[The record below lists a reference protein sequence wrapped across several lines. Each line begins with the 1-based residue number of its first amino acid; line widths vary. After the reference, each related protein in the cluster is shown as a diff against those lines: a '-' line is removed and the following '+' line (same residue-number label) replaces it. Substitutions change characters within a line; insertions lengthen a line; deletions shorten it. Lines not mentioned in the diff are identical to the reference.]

1 MKKAAPPTTE
11 LGLIDA
17 HLSLALEA
25 GQMGTWEWD
34 VRSNRVVLSPAMGA
48 MHGYGPDEL
57 AFDGTAETFQ
67 RDIHPADQS
76 RVLEVVSRAVGEHRS
91 YVIEYRI
98 VRHGDGC
105 IRWIEA
111 RGKLLLD
118 AAGQPERLAGV
129 CADITDRK
137 ERTLRLELSEAFHS
151 ATLMSVADAVVTTDP
166 AGRITLMNGVA
177 ESLTGWRLE
186 EAKGRPFDE
195 VVHIVD
201 DPAPISDRVSS
212 RPGPVGP
219 SKPQGMDRPASA
231 PASAPVSSSRRAKVL
246 VRRDGCM
253 VAIDNSAAPIRDGSG
268 EVVGQVVVFRDVTE
282 ARQEEARR
290 WFIAEASALL
300 TSSLDFDKTLRAIAE
315 FAVPWIADWCAV
327 HAIAVDGSLECL
339 VVAHKDADKAE
350 LAMRLQKLPRP
361 GPTSVNEVVR
371 TGQSVF
377 VSHITETNL
386 QKGAGTEEHLELLR
400 GLGLQSFMVVPLR
413 AGDRILGALTC
424 VTATAARL
432 DERDLHMAEELGR
445 RAGTAM
451 ENARLYEEAQRA
463 RLAAEKSAA
472 RASLI
477 QEITAAFSEAPT
489 PSIVVE
495 VMMSLGT
502 KALGAAAAL
511 VHELNQAGDE
521 LDLVR
526 SFGYPEELLA
536 GYRQIPLAAKLPL
549 AEVVRTGRPM
559 FFKKREELDVPY
571 PVLVREIIPFA
582 SSAVLPLQVEGRK
595 LGALGM
601 SFVEAQDF
609 DEAERDF
616 MVTLSRLCA
625 QALERANLYEA
636 AQRARAEAE
645 SARRTRENLLAVVS
659 HDLRNP
665 LSAIAT
671 TATLLAKG
679 DPLREPTGRTNK
691 YGSNILRAAQR
702 MDRLIVDL
710 LDLAKIESGR
720 LVIEPQMHDVASI
733 VKDSVDILAPVAT
746 GRGLALTA
754 DVPSSDVRIFC
765 DRERVLQVLSN
776 FIGNALKFTSEGGA
790 ITVTAAEREGE
801 TTFSVADTGCGIAGD
816 ELPHIFDRY
825 WQAKSARDGIGL
837 GLSIAKGLVEAHGGR
852 IWVESKIGQG
862 TTFFFTLP
870 SHGGAT

>member
-1 MKKAAPPTTE
+1 MKNAAYQTPE

-34 VRSNRVVLSPAMGA
+34 LRTNRVVLSPAMGA
-48 MHGYGPDEL
+48 MHGHGADEL
-57 AFDGTAETFQ
+57 AFDGTVEVFQ
-67 RDIHPADQS
+67 RDILPIDQS
-76 RVLEVVSRAVGEHRS
+76 RVLEVISRAVAEHRS
-91 YVIEYRI
+91 YVLEYRI
-98 VRHGDGC
+98 VRRGDGC
-105 IRWIEA
+105 VRWIEA

-118 AAGQPERLAGV
+118 AAGQPERLIGV

-137 ERTLRLELSEAFHS
+137 ESTLRLELSEAFHT

-166 AGRITLMNGVA
+166 AGLITLMNGVA
-177 ESLTGWRLE
+177 ESLTGWRLD
-186 EAKGRPFDE
+186 EAIGRPFHE
-195 VVHIVD
+195 VVRVID
-201 DPAPISDRVSS
+201 DPSPISDRIPPSP
-212 RPGPVGP
+212 RLMAPG
-219 SKPQGMDRPASA
+219 KPRGSDRPPSV
-231 PASAPVSSSRRAKVL
+231 PASAPVSSSRGAKML
-246 VRRDGCM
+246 VGRDGSM
-253 VAIDNSAAPIRDGSG
+253 VAIDNSAAPIRDASG

-282 ARQEEARR
+282 DRQEEARR

-300 TSSLDFDKTLRAIAE
+300 TSSLDFNRTLRAIAE
-315 FAVPWIADWCAV
+315 FAVPRIADWCAV
-327 HAIAVDGSLECL
+327 HAIAEDGSLERV
-339 VVAHKDADKAE
+339 VVAHKDPEKVD
-350 LAMRLQKLPRP
+350 LAARLEKYPKL
-361 GPTSVNEVVR
+361 GPTSVQEVVR
-371 TGQSVF
+371 TGRSVLTTQ
-377 VSHITETNL
+377 ITETEL
-386 QKGAGTEEHLELLR
+386 RKRAGTDEHLELLR
-400 GLGLQSFMVVPLR
+400 GLGLRSHMTVPLR
-413 AGDRILGALTC
+413 AGDRILGAITF
-424 VTATAARL
+424 VTATSARL

-477 QEITAAFSEAPT
+477 QKITAAFSEAPT

-495 VMMSLGT
+495 VMMGLGT
-502 KALGAAAAL
+502 KALGAAAAS
-511 VHELNQAGDE
+511 VHELNQAGDALE
-521 LDLVR
+521 LVR
-526 SFGYPEELLA
+526 SFGYPEELLD

-549 AEVVRTGRPM
+549 AEVVDTGRPM
-559 FFKKREELDVPY
+559 FFQKREELDVSY
-571 PVLVREIIPFA
+571 PGLVREVAAFA
-582 SSAVLPLQVEGRK
+582 SWAALPLQVEGRK
-595 LGALGM
+595 LGSLGM
-601 SFVEAQDF
+601 SFVERQDF
-609 DEAERDF
+609 DEIERDF

-645 SARRTRENLLAVVS
+645 TARRTRENLLAVVS

-671 TATLLAKG
+671 TAALLAKG
-679 DPLREPTGRTNK
+679 DPLREPPGRTNK

-720 LVIEPQMHDVASI
+720 LVIEPQSHDVASI
-733 VKDSVDILAPVAT
+733 VKDSIDILAPVAS

-754 DVPSSDVRIFC
+754 EAPSNDVRIFC

-776 FIGNALKFTSEGGA
+776 LIGNALKFTSEGGTIA
-790 ITVTAAEREGE
+790 VTATDREGE
-801 TTFSVADTGCGIAGD
+801 TTFSVADTGCGIAPD
-816 ELPHIFDRY
+816 QIPHIFDRY

-852 IWVESKIGQG
+852 IWVESNIGQG

-870 SHGGAT
+870 AR